1 MRGIRWVWCIVA
13 LPLFIIAVSP
23 APVAADS
30 SLLAYP
36 SQHAIFQFDPSHYRP
51 VTANDPLFDARYE
64 RFGVMLWDIEHDR
77 IAYELYQ
84 APGLMGFEPA
94 SVEANAFNFPANKFT
109 LWIDGFYDVPRQLN
123 DIYIRF
129 LPTPA
134 NAATVIYA
142 NDELVAG
149 LYYHIPCLVVS
160 TRLDN
165 GFYSDTIPV
174 DIVWSG
180 AEAMKITVFSDKN
193 GNRVFDGEERFS
205 VYMQDQTVPV
215 SNSTWGQIKAQFE

>member
-1 MRGIRWVWCIVA
+1 MRGVRLIPGIAALSLVIVTI
-13 LPLFIIAVSP
+13 FP
-23 APVAADS
+23 APVPADT

-36 SQHAIFQFDPSHYRP
+36 SQHAIFQFDPSHYRA
-51 VTANDPLFDARYE
+51 VTADDPLYDSRYE
-64 RFGVMLWDIEHDR
+64 RFGVMLWDIENDR

-94 SVEANAFNFPANKFT
+94 SVETNTFNLPANKFT
-109 LWIDGFYDVPRQLN
+109 LWIDGFFDVPRQLN

-134 NAATVIYA
+134 SATTVIYA

-149 LYYHIPCLVVS
+149 LYYHIPQLVVS
-160 TRLDN
+160 TQLEN

-180 AEAMKITVFSDKN
+180 AEAMKIMVFSDKN

-215 SNSTWGQIKAQFE
+215 GNSTWGQIKAQFE